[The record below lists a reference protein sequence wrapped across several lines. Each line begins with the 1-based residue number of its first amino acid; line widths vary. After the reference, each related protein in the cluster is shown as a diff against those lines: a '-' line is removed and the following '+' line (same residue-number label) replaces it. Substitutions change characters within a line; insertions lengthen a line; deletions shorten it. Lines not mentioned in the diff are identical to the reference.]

1 MTNFNNRIRQ
11 VLLLLFL
18 IALAVL
24 LLMELYVF
32 VPGFLGAL
40 TLYILSRDSYL
51 YLTHQREWKKGWTAL
66 IFLLAFLVCIGLPVF
81 LAVNLLSTKIISL
94 FENSTEVIEALKSVS
109 LQIKTWTGQD
119 LLTDDNIKEIQRRL
133 TNVLP
138 SLLNT
143 SMTVVLNLLMI
154 LFISYFMLT
163 NSEKMEEQLDHFI
176 PLKDENIHI
185 LAAETKKMVR
195 ANAIGIPLISLIQ
208 GTCAMAGYWI
218 FGINDFVL
226 WGFVTALFAFFPV
239 IGTAMIWIPLIIYLF
254 STGNSAQA
262 IGLAIYSMVVTGNID
277 YLARVTLLQKIGDVH
292 PVIAVLGLIVGLKL
306 FGFWGFIF
314 GPLLISYFL
323 LLTRIYTSEFG
334 SMDKRPRSS
343 S

>member
-11 VLLLLFL
+11 VLLLIFL
-18 IALAVL
+18 IGLAVL

-51 YLTHQREWKKGWTAL
+51 YLTHKRKWKKGWTAL

-81 LAVNLLSTKIISL
+81 LAVNLLSTKIASL
-94 FENSTEVIEALKSVS
+94 FENSTEVMAALKSVS
-109 LQIKTWTGQD
+109 QQIKTWTGQD
-119 LLTDDNIKEIQRRL
+119 LLTDENIKEIQGKL
-133 TNVLP
+133 TSVLP
-138 SLLNT
+138 TLLNT

-154 LFISYFMLT
+154 LFISFFMLT
-163 NSEKMEEQLDHFI
+163 NSEQMEDKVGHFI
-176 PLKDENIHI
+176 PLKEENISI
-185 LAAETKKMVR
+185 LAGETKKMVR

-218 FGINDFVL
+218 FGIKDFVL
-226 WGFVTALFAFFPV
+226 WGFITSLFAFFPV

-254 STGNSAQA
+254 STGNSGQA

-334 SMDKRPRSS
+334 SMDNRARSS